1 MYIQP
6 MKETDSGSVSQKK
19 SRKPATY
26 SCSLVSPSHP
36 DRAETEAFIAQ
47 RFASAHGAV
56 VTSFMPVLIT
66 LRDQQNHL
74 RSVVGLRS
82 AENDHLF
89 LEHYLDGPIEK
100 VIARE
105 ASNGALIPSRSEI
118 VEVGNLASTDRR
130 ATRQLFR
137 LLAAFMI
144 QQRFRWIVFTG
155 CASLRH
161 TFQKMQLRLLTLGR
175 ADQALLPKTQQC
187 WGSYY
192 DDDPRV
198 MVGEVRHGAD
208 LAEKTVHQLP
218 KAGG

>member
-1 MYIQP
+1 MHIQP
-6 MKETDSGSVSQKK
+6 MREPAPASVSQKK

-26 SCSLVSPSHP
+26 TCSLVTPSHP
-36 DRAETEAFIAQ
+36 ERAETEAFITE

-66 LRDQQNHL
+66 LRDEQNRL

-82 AENDHLF
+82 AGKGKLF
-89 LEHYLDGPIEK
+89 LEHYLDGPIET

-105 ASNGALIPSRSEI
+105 ASDSALLPLRGEI

-198 MVGEVRHGAD
+198 MVGEVRHGAE
-208 LAEKTVHQLP
+208 LAEKTVHPLP